1 MLCCMELL
9 DIRNWRF
16 GYDCAFNAISGVL
29 GIGAAAG
36 NSKAYYWLILQI
48 VFA

>member
-1 MLCCMELL
+1 MELL

-16 GYDCAFNAISGVL
+16 SYDCAFNAISGVL
-29 GIGAAAG
+29 GIGAAAE

-48 VFA
+48 LFA

>member
-1 MLCCMELL
+1 MELL

-36 NSKAYYWLILQI
+36 NSKAYYCLILQI